1 MNQGLVKTLMSL
13 GMSLAGGALAA
24 GSMLY
29 RTEPPAVPIAILDR
43 GSLLRTLDEN
53 LPEKERARHLE
64 RFENMARQLSEAG
77 YLVIDRGWVIAA
89 PEDFYVDPQ

>member
-1 MNQGLVKTLMSL
+1 MNQSLVKTLMSL

-24 GSMLY
+24 GWMLY
-29 RTEPPAVPIAILDR
+29 RAEPPAVPIAILDR
-43 GSLLRTLDEN
+43 GALLRTLDEN